1 MAATTPL
8 LAGLL
13 KKATITDHDEM
24 LKAAS
29 AALTKS
35 KGDQQAQ
42 LVKLV
47 ALLKLE
53 RYDEALKHLEESGS
67 TLKER
72 ATVEHAYA
80 LYKSGQWQKAADVAS
95 QASDRGARHLEAQAQ
110 YQLENSA
117 RVLDIYNEL
126 KQQNVADEEFDI
138 KVNVGGAQAQSQW
151 LNGPLPQRPS
161 SEDLQQFETAYN
173 AACGS
178 VARGEYAQAEILL
191 KRAHELCKHHEELS
205 EEEKQEELVP
215 IMTQQL
221 YVLHVQGKS
230 PEADSLAEAISTD
243 ATGDVAT
250 QTVLQSN
257 LLATSSRPSNPFLAH
272 RAFNSTPSLTSKDR
286 LFSYQ
291 VTPLA
296 SNRKTIDLQ
305 AFKFKGLAAA
315 SKKHDVATVDPE
327 AILSSTFSAA
337 ARAENQVSKAA
348 ITKVEAEVSR
358 RPKDVGLVLTLV
370 QMQMLTG
377 NTTSAIQS
385 LESLLAQLADSAEES
400 EKAVRFNPGLVSIL
414 VGLYRGLGR
423 KASIKEELGRSATY
437 WRTRSHPPPTLLRAA
452 GSSLLESLHPQD
464 SEAAA
469 DMFTKFREQQPDNKA
484 AIAGYVASHADQ
496 GESIASEAD
505 KLSSVSDL
513 TRNID
518 VDALEAAG
526 IPQPSNALHIA
537 QLNRPKKRGADGTSS
552 QPKRIRKNKLPKDYD
567 ATKTADPERWL
578 PMKDRSYYRA
588 PKSKKN
594 KKKGGGDTQGGA
606 VNESLNIDAKPSGNA
621 PANANSGG
629 GGRGGKKKKGKR

>member
-13 KKATITDHDEM
+13 KKASITDHDEM

-35 KGDQQAQ
+35 KSDQHAQ
-42 LVKLV
+42 FVKLI

-53 RYDEALKHLEESGS
+53 RYDEALKHLDEFGS
-67 TLKER
+67 PLKDR
-72 ATVEHAYA
+72 ASVEHAYA
-80 LYKSGQWQKAADVAS
+80 LYKNGQWQKAADVAS

-117 RVLDIYNEL
+117 RVLEIYAEL
-126 KQQNVADEEFDI
+126 KQQNVAEEEFDI

-151 LNGPLPQRPS
+151 LNGPLSQRPS
-161 SEDLQQFETAYN
+161 SDDLQQFETAYN

-178 VARGEYAQAEILL
+178 VARGEFAQAEILL

-205 EEEKQEELVP
+205 DEEKREELVP

-230 PEADSLAEAISTD
+230 SEADSLAEAIS
-243 ATGDVAT
+243 AGAIGDVAT

-257 LLATSSRPSNPFLAH
+257 LLATSSRPSNPFLVH
-272 RAFNSTPSLTSKDR
+272 KAFNSTPKLTSKDR

-291 VTPLA
+291 ITPLA
-296 SNRKTIDLQ
+296 SNRKTVDLQ
-305 AFKFKGLAAA
+305 AFKFNGLAAA
-315 SKKHDVATVDPE
+315 AKKHGAATIEPE

-337 ARAENQVSKAA
+337 ARAENEVSKAA
-348 ITKVEAEVSR
+348 IKKVQAEISR
-358 RPKDVGLVLTLV
+358 RPTDVGLVLTLV
-370 QMQMLTG
+370 QMHMLMG

-385 LESLLAQLADSAEES
+385 FESLLAQLTDSADED

-414 VGLYRGLGR
+414 VGLYRGQGR
-423 KASIKEELGRSATY
+423 KANIKDELGRSAAY
-437 WRTRSHPPPTLLRAA
+437 WRTRPHPPPTLLRAA
-452 GSSLLESLHPQD
+452 GSSLLDSIDAQD
-464 SEAAA
+464 SGAAA

-484 AIAGYVASHADQ
+484 AIAGYVASHADE
-496 GESIASEAD
+496 GDSIASEAE
-505 KLSSVSDL
+505 KLSTVSGL
-513 TRNID
+513 IRNID

-526 IPQPSNALHIA
+526 IAQPSNALHIA
-537 QLNRPKKRGADGTSS
+537 QLSRPKKRGADGSS
-552 QPKRIRKNKLPKDYD
+552 SKPKRIRKNKLPKDYD
-567 ATKTADPERWL
+567 ASKTADSERWL

-621 PANANSGG
+621 PANASSGG
-629 GGRGGKKKKGKR
+629 GGGGGKKKKGKR